1 MAVKIE
7 IEVEVLP
14 DGTVRLHTHGIKGAK
29 CDEELKPIE
38 RSLGRVAEAKRTG
51 EYYEQSTTS
60 TTRGVTGKTK

>member
-7 IEVEVLP
+7 IEIEVLP

-38 RSLGRVAEAKRTG
+38 RALGDVSGSKRTS
-51 EYYEQSTTS
+51 EYYEQSTGTS
-60 TTRGVTGKTK
+60 TKVTGKTK